1 MNVVDSLVIGDRD
14 EIRWIGERIFRFS
27 FILLGYKYWE
37 LCLGDDPKKGLLIPL
52 RFDFRKIL

>member
-27 FILLGYKYWE
+27 FILLGYRCWE
-37 LCLGDDPKKGLLIPL
+37 LCLGDDRRKGY
-52 RFDFRKIL
+52 